1 MKVFTS
7 ALALVLM
14 SAPLFAEP
22 ACTPGTDLKPVWES
36 MKAFE
41 EAGGKV
47 VSFKTNEGGCY
58 EIYGIVEDKKM
69 EVFYDPNTGIELGR
83 QPA

>member
-1 MKVFTS
+1 MKFLS
-7 ALALVLM
+7 ALAAVVLIG
-14 SAPLFAEP
+14 APAFAEP
-22 ACTPGTDLKPVWES
+22 SCNPGTDLKPVWES

-58 EIYGIVEDKKM
+58 EIYGVVEDTKM
-69 EVFYDPNTGIELGR
+69 EVFYDPNTGIEIGR